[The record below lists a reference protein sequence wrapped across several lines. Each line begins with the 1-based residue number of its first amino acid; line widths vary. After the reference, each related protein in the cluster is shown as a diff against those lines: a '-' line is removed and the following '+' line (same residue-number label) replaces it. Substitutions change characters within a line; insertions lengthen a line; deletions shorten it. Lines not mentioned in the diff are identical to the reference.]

1 MDENCFI
8 MDMYDL
14 ALYIN
19 KKTGFD
25 VDIIEEI
32 LKSEQQYMIEKGIA
46 EIEQIK

>member
-1 MDENCFI
+1 MEVDGLI

-32 LKSEQQYMIEKGIA
+32 LDCEMEYMKEKGIV

>member
-1 MDENCFI
+1 MEVDGFI

-19 KKTGFD
+19 ENTGFD

-46 EIEQIK
+46 EIEPIN